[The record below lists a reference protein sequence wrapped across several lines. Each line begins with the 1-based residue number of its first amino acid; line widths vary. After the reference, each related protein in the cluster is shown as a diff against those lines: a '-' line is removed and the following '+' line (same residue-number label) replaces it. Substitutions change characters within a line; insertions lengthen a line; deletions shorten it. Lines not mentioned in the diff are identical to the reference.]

1 MSSKQENRV
10 YIVAGIHPKHG
21 CIRLDTGHRYTLEEA
36 EDRARY
42 FNNTYAI
49 EKGVLGISIFVA
61 FNVTAL
67 GMRPPYAIDMEAEW
81 NYVVDQGNESVY
93 TIENTHSTGSI

>member
-1 MSSKQENRV
+1 MSSKENRV

-21 CIRLDTGHRYTLEEA
+21 PIKLD
-36 EDRARY
+36 
-42 FNNTYAI
+42 AI

>member
-1 MSSKQENRV
+1 MSSKQENKV
-10 YIVAGIHPKHG
+10 YIVAGVHPKHG

-67 GMRPPYAIDMEAEW
+67 DMRPPYAIDMEAEW

>member
-10 YIVAGIHPKHG
+10 YIVAGVHPKHG

-67 GMRPPYAIDMEAEW
+67 DMRPPYAIDMEAEW

>member
-10 YIVAGIHPKHG
+10 YIVAGVHPKHG

-67 GMRPPYAIDMEAEW
+67 EIRPPYAIDMEAEW
-81 NYVVDQGNESVY
+81 SYVVEQGNESVY

>member
-10 YIVAGIHPKHG
+10 YIVAGVHPKHG
-21 CIRLDTGHRYTLEEA
+21 CIQLDTGHRYTLEEA

-67 GMRPPYAIDMEAEW
+67 DMSPPYAIDMEAEW
-81 NYVVDQGNESVY
+81 SYVVEQEGHTPSVE
-93 TIENTHSTGSI
+93 INRQIGGSI